1 MGCSILL
8 AFGPAQAGVSTFGS
22 SLARDCFEKA
32 QTGAKDTG
40 LEDCGKAL
48 AQDQLSGRDR
58 AATLV
63 NRGIIYNR
71 TRQLDL
77 ALADFDAALQL
88 NQELGEAHLN
98 RGNTHFFRRE
108 FEAAAADYTKAIE
121 LKCSDIQVAYY
132 NRALVALV
140 TGRFD
145 DATGDLN
152 SALAVK
158 PDFKD
163 ATQQLLEVEKR
174 RAAAA
179 QAPQAP
185 APQPPAAPDA
195 QPPAAPPGAH

>member
-1 MGCSILL
+1 
-8 AFGPAQAGVSTFGS
+8 
-22 SLARDCFEKA
+22 
-32 QTGAKDTG
+32 
-40 LEDCGKAL
+40 
-48 AQDQLSGRDR
+48 
-58 AATLV
+58 
-63 NRGIIYNR
+63 
-71 TRQLDL
+71 
-77 ALADFDAALQL
+77 
-88 NQELGEAHLN
+88 
-98 RGNTHFFRRE
+98 
-108 FEAAAADYTKAIE
+108 
-121 LKCSDIQVAYY
+121 
-132 NRALVALV
+132 V